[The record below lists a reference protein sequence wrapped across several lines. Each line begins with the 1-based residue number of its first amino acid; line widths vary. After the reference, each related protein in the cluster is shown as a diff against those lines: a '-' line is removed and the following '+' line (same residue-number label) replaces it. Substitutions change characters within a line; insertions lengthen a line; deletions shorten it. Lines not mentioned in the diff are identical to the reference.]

1 MLSAVILTKN
11 EEKTISN
18 VLTMLRFCDEILLID
33 NGSTDKTVDL
43 AKKAGA
49 TVHISS
55 IESFAERR
63 NLGMEK
69 AKGDWILCIDA
80 DEILSDALIKEIKA
94 AVAQTDILAYYLRRE
109 DQFWGKPVR
118 RGELQD
124 AYQKGILRLMKK
136 GTGTWVNAVHEEF
149 ITDQPTGRLE
159 TPLTHFSHT
168 GIKDFLD
175 DINFYS
181 TIRAQELFRLRVA
194 VSSVDILIRPFLKF
208 VQSYFLKGGYR
219 DGAAGFVYSFMMS
232 FHSFLVRSKLYL
244 LEAK

>member
-11 EEKTISN
+11 EEKTIASL
-18 VLTMLRFCDEILLID
+18 LTRLRFCDEILLID
-33 NGSTDKTVDL
+33 NGSTDRTVEI

-49 TVHISS
+49 TLLQSEA
-55 IESFAERR
+55 ESFADRR

-80 DEILSDALIKEIKA
+80 DEVLSDALIGEIKA
-94 AVAQTDILAYYLRRE
+94 AVARTDIFAYYLRRE
-109 DQFWGKPVR
+109 DHFWGKTVCH
-118 RGELQD
+118 GELQD

-136 GTGTWVNAVHEEF
+136 GTGKWINAVHEEF
-149 ITDQPTGRLE
+149 ITDQPTGRLQ

-208 VQSYFLKGGYR
+208 VQSYFIKGGFR